1 MNDINSWKQH
11 SGGHG
16 TNSLIVGF
24 PHIIQQEY
32 GKMATQNMPIKEGV
46 YDTPGRSAGSQTDD
60 VRTVLLNKISWGA
73 VLAGVV
79 VSLVAH
85 LILNMI
91 GIGVGASTVDV
102 AAADNPAASSFS
114 IGAAIWWTVSGIIAA
129 FLGGYTAGRLSG
141 KPKNST
147 ASWHGLVTWALTTL
161 MIFWLLSSAVGG
173 ILGGIYNTV
182 SGAVGSVGSAAGT
195 AAQSAAPSLA
205 NVSDPF
211 SQIEQS
217 VRSSTGGNDPQALRD
232 AAVAAVRASVTG
244 DQAQAQEA
252 RERAAQALSKAQG
265 IPVEEARTQ
274 VQQYQQQYQQTVDQ
288 AKQQAAEAADTAA
301 STIATGAL
309 AAAIALLLGAIG
321 GWFGGRTGAVDP
333 VVTASA
339 TTASAKRGF

>member
-1 MNDINSWKQH
+1 
-11 SGGHG
+11 
-16 TNSLIVGF
+16 LISGF

-32 GKMATQNMPIKEGV
+32 GNMATPNMPVKEGV
-46 YDTPGRSAGSQTDD
+46 YDTPGTSVGLQTDD

-73 VLAGVV
+73 VIAGVV

-129 FLGGYTAGRLSG
+129 VLGGYTAGRLSG
-141 KPKNST
+141 KPKNAT

-182 SGAVGSVGSAAGT
+182 SGAIGSVGSAAGT

-288 AKQQAAEAADTAA
+288 AKQQATEAADTAA

-309 AAAIALLLGAIG
+309 AAAIALLLGAVG
-321 GWFGGRTGAVDP
+321 GWFGGRAGAVDP

-339 TTASAKRGF
+339 TTTSARRGL